1 MGVLTT
7 EVSGHFS
14 PYPCSLRIG
23 LVVPSIMNWANGIHL
38 YLASLAEQLCE
49 AGHDVTLIT
58 ADLGHQGGPGGPPI
72 ELNSRV
78 MVKLFHVRSKFDR
91 RIYRSTEMTNWLIA
105 NARNFDVAD
114 IQGVWSFIA
123 VDAAETFYRFGVPYL
138 ITPHG
143 QTTKVDWDKHPIA
156 KRIFYKV
163 RLRRTWQRACAIR
176 FYSRDEL
183 RDSLPRDETRA
194 VILPGAVVP
203 RPVDVTGEA
212 VQSFRTN
219 NGIPSGYHVILFL
232 GRITE
237 QKGVV
242 QIVDAFQHLYVRRR
256 DAILVLI
263 GPLDGEYG
271 RTVARKVTQASCRQ
285 AIRMLEPIYDDSKW
299 AALASA
305 SLFVTLSSNE
315 GLPRAVLEALS
326 HGVPVVATTHSN
338 LPEIETY
345 QAGRLV
351 NRDASQVAQV
361 FDELLGDAGTLAHM
375 SINARRLIEERFSPG
390 VVVGRTLEMYQRVA
404 QLRTP

>member
-1 MGVLTT
+1 MG
-7 EVSGHFS
+7 
-14 PYPCSLRIG
+14 PYPRSLRVG
-23 LVVPSIMNWANGIHL
+23 LVVPSIMNWANGIHF
-38 YLASLAEQLCE
+38 YLASLAGQLCE

-72 ELNSRV
+72 EVDSRV
-78 MVKLFHVRSKFDR
+78 VVKLFHVRSKFDR
-91 RIYRSTEMTNWLIA
+91 RIYRSTEMTDWLTA
-105 NARNFDVAD
+105 NARDFDVAD

-143 QTTKVDWDKHPIA
+143 QTTKIDWDKHPIV
-156 KRIFYKV
+156 KRLFYV
-163 RLRRTWQRACAIR
+163 ARLRRTWQRACAIR

-183 RDSLPRDETRA
+183 RDSLPRDEARA
-194 VILPGAVVP
+194 VIVPGAVAP
-203 RPVDVTGEA
+203 TPVDVTERGA
-212 VQSFRTN
+212 QLFRKS

-237 QKGVV
+237 QKGVI
-242 QIVDAFQHLYVRRR
+242 QIVDAFERLYMRRR
-256 DAILVLI
+256 DVMLVLI

-271 RTVARKVTQASCRQ
+271 RTVATKVTQVSSRE
-285 AIRMLEPIYDDSKW
+285 AIRMLEPIYDASKW

-305 SLFVTLSSNE
+305 SLFITLSSNE
-315 GLPRAVLEALS
+315 GLPRALLEALS

-351 NRDASQVAQV
+351 TRDTSQVAV
-361 FDELLGDAGTLAHM
+361 VLDELLSGTEALQRM
-375 SINARRLIEERFSPG
+375 SINAKRLIEEQFSPG
-390 VVVGRTLEMYQRVA
+390 VVVDRTVEMYQRVA
-404 QLRTP
+404 RLRTPSGK